1 MKTIKSY
8 VFVVATILGIVA
20 TTTLKAQ
27 TTFSEGVFNYE
38 INPDGTTLTITG
50 YDDSEIEDLVIPTA
64 VTHEGTDYNV
74 TAIGDYSFFMKT
86 NLTGSLTIPDGIITI
101 GEAAF
106 YKCTGITGTL
116 TIGNTVTII
125 GPMAFDNSGISGDL
139 VIPNSVTEV
148 GHRAF
153 CLCGNLT
160 GSLTLPNTL
169 TLIDDYAFCS
179 PFTGELVIPN
189 TVTEIYSY
197 AFSGSQFSTITIGEN
212 VTKIWQNA
220 FEDNNVIE
228 KVVIP
233 NSVVEME
240 RWIFRNCTA
249 LDTLVIG
256 SGMVNM
262 NDRCLH
268 DTQLSNVTIL
278 AENPPYTENLV
289 TDYTINSLIVPCE
302 SLSVYHNSEWAQY
315 FSEIIEDCGHEAVS
329 ELDEDPVSVF
339 PNPTSGVVKIEA
351 EGVENVKVYNA
362 LGEMVFEASIAGDSF
377 EYDFDGRAN
386 GVYLIKVETRDGVV
400 MKRITVN

>member
-1 MKTIKSY
+1 MKTAINKCLK
-8 VFVVATILGIVA
+8 VVAMVLGIVA
-20 TTTLKAQ
+20 ATTLNAQ
-27 TTFSEGVFNYE
+27 TTFTVGVFNYE
-38 INPDGTTLTITG
+38 VNPDGITVTVTG
-50 YDDSEIEDLVIPTA
+50 YDGSEIQDLVIPTA
-64 VTHEGTDYNV
+64 VNYEGIDYAVTD
-74 TAIGDYSFFMKT
+74 IGSYSFFMKT

-106 YKCTGITGTL
+106 YRCTGITGTL
-116 TIGNTVTII
+116 TLGNTITVI

-153 CLCGNLT
+153 CLCSNLT
-160 GSLTLPNTL
+160 GTLTLPNTM

-189 TVTEIYSY
+189 SITEIYSY
-197 AFSGSQFSTITIGEN
+197 AFTGSKFSSIEIGEN

-220 FEDNNVIE
+220 FEDNDVIE

-262 NDRCLH
+262 NDRCLFG
-268 DTQLSNVTIL
+268 TQLSNVTIL
-278 AENPPYTENLV
+278 AENPPYIENLV
-289 TDYTINSLIVPCE
+289 EDYTINSLVVPCG
-302 SLSVYHNSEWAQY
+302 SANAYQYSNWGQY
-315 FSEIIEDCGHEAVS
+315 FATIIEDCDAVS
-329 ELDEDPVSVF
+329 ELDESMVTVY

-351 EGVENVKVYNA
+351 EGMERVVIYNA
-362 LGEMVFEASIAGDSF
+362 LGQMAYEAEVSGDGF
-377 EYDFDGRAN
+377 EYDFSKNGN
-386 GVYLIKVETRDGVV
+386 GVYFVRITTAEGVV
-400 MKRITVN
+400 TKRILHD

>member
-1 MKTIKSY
+1 M
-8 VFVVATILGIVA
+8 FVVAMVLGIVA
-20 TTTLKAQ
+20 ATTLKAQ
-27 TTFSEGVFNYE
+27 ATFTEGVFNYE
-38 INPDGTTLTITG
+38 VNPDGTTVTITG
-50 YDDSEIEDLVIPTA
+50 YDGSEIQDLVIPTA
-64 VTHEGTDYNV
+64 VTHEGTDYAV
-74 TAIGDYSFFMKT
+74 TDIGSYSFFMKT

-106 YKCTGITGTL
+106 YRCTGITGTL
-116 TIGNTVTII
+116 TIGNTITVI

-153 CLCGNLT
+153 CLCSNLT
-160 GSLTLPNTL
+160 GSLTLPDFM

-220 FEDNNVIE
+220 FEDNDVIE

-240 RWIFRNCTA
+240 RWIFRNCTS
-249 LDTLVIG
+249 LDTIVIG

-278 AENPPYTENLV
+278 AENPPYIENLV
-289 TDYTINSLIVPCE
+289 ADYTINSLIVPCE

-329 ELDEDPVSVF
+329 ELDEDLVSVF

-351 EGVENVKVYNA
+351 EGIENVRVYNA
-362 LGEMVFEASIAGDSF
+362 LGEMVFEASIGGDSF
-377 EYDFDGRAN
+377 EYDFDGSTV

-400 MKRITVN
+400 TKKVRVE

>member
-1 MKTIKSY
+1 MKTAINKCK
-8 VFVVATILGIVA
+8 FVVAMVLGIVA
-20 TTTLKAQ
+20 ATTLNAQ
-27 TTFSEGVFNYE
+27 TTFTVGIFNYE
-38 INPDGTTLTITG
+38 VNPDGTTVTVTG
-50 YDDSEIEDLVIPTA
+50 YDNSVVENLEIPGA
-64 VTHEGTDYNV
+64 VTYNGTEYTV
-74 TAIGDYSFFMKT
+74 TAIGEYAFFMKT
-86 NLTGSLTIPDGIITI
+86 NIHGSLTIPNSIITI

-106 YKCTGITGTL
+106 YRCTGITGTL
-116 TIGNTVTII
+116 TIGNTVTVI
-125 GPMAFDNSGISGDL
+125 GPMAFDSSGISGDL

-160 GSLTLPNTL
+160 GSLTLPNTM

-197 AFSGSQFSTITIGEN
+197 AFSGSKFSSIAIGEN

-220 FEDNNVIE
+220 FEDNDVIE

-249 LDTLVIG
+249 LDTIVIG

-262 NDRCLH
+262 NDRCLY
-268 DTQLSNVTIL
+268 DTHPSNVTIL
-278 AENPPYTENLV
+278 AENPPMMEDLIN
-289 TDYTINSLIVPCE
+289 DYTISTLIIPCGSILNYNNSNWTQFFE
-302 SLSVYHNSEWAQY
+302 R
-315 FSEIIEDCGHEAVS
+315 FIEDCDAVS
-329 ELDEDPVSVF
+329 ELDEDLVTVY

-351 EGVENVKVYNA
+351 EGIERVVIYNA
-362 LGEMVFEASIAGDSF
+362 VGQMIFETESTSNIDLSAYS
-377 EYDFDGRAN
+377 Y

-400 MKRITVN
+400 VKKVRVE

>member
-1 MKTIKSY
+1 MIFG
-8 VFVVATILGIVA
+8 VMGIA
-20 TTTLKAQ
+20 IMNAQ
-27 TTFSEGVFNYE
+27 NTFTEGVFNYE
-38 INPDGTTLTITG
+38 VNPDGTTVTITG
-50 YDDSEIEDLVIPTA
+50 YDGSEIEDLVIPTS

-74 TAIGDYSFFMKT
+74 TAIGDYSFFMKN

-116 TIGNTVTII
+116 TIGNTVTTV

-153 CLCGNLT
+153 CLCDNLT
-160 GSLTLPNTL
+160 GTLTLPNTL

-197 AFSGSQFSTITIGEN
+197 AFSGSKFSLITIGEN

-220 FEDNNVIE
+220 FEDNDVIE

-268 DTQLSNVTIL
+268 DTQLSNVTVL
-278 AENPPYTENLV
+278 AENPPYIENLIA
-289 TDYTINSLIVPCE
+289 DYTINSLIVPCGRLATYQ
-302 SLSVYHNSEWAQY
+302 SSEWVHY
-315 FSEIIEDCGHEAVS
+315 FAEIIEDCEPSGAEEIGESKALVY
-329 ELDEDPVSVF
+329 
-339 PNPTSGVVKIEA
+339 PNPTNGMVKIEA
-351 EGVENVKVYNA
+351 KGIENVRVYNV
-362 LGEMVFEASIAGDSF
+362 LGEMVFEASIGGDSF
-377 EYDFDGRAN
+377 EYDFDGSAA
-386 GVYLIKVETRDGVV
+386 GIYLIKVETIDGVV
-400 MKRITVN
+400 TKKVRVE